1 MKKQTSQQKESANPK
16 TMRTYNKLER
26 RTGMN
31 RMRMG
36 SAVLIGLLALA
47 IFFSFNG
54 SAPAIS
60 PEDMADIKTVAEGN
74 TAFAIDLYGRL
85 KGQQGNLFF
94 SPYSISTAFAMTYA
108 GARGDT
114 EKQMADV
121 LNFALEQERLHP
133 AFSNLESQLNALHG
147 RRGIELNVAN
157 ALWTQEDHVFLE
169 EFMDETKKSYGAALR
184 PVDFKADPGK
194 ARGKINRWVEKK
206 TNGKITDLIG
216 SGVLNPLTRLVLTN
230 AIYFK
235 GTWAS
240 QFKKSHTSEEPFWL
254 EPGKSIKVPM
264 MNQQEGLRYMEN
276 ESLQVLELSYSGKE
290 LSMVVLLPREI
301 DGLAQLE
308 SMLSTANMSSWIGNL
323 KERKVIVS
331 LPKFKTTSDFS
342 LGNTLDS
349 MGMTDAFDGSAAD
362 FSGMDGKRD
371 LFISAVIHKAFVDVN
386 EKGTEAAAAT
396 AISIHVTSV
405 APSPLVFRADHP
417 FVFLVR
423 HNPSG
428 SILFL
433 GRIVNP
439 LK

>member
-1 MKKQTSQQKESANPK
+1 
-16 TMRTYNKLER
+16 
-26 RTGMN
+26 MN
-31 RMRMG
+31 RMRTG
-36 SAVLIGLLALA
+36 STVLMGLLALA
-47 IFFSFNG
+47 VFFLCDC

-85 KGQQGNLFF
+85 KGQKGNLFF
-94 SPYSISTAFAMTYA
+94 SPYSISTALAMTYA

-114 EKQMADV
+114 GKQMADV

-147 RRGIELNVAN
+147 RRGIELSVAN
-157 ALWTQEDHVFLE
+157 ALWTQEGHVFLK

-184 PVDFKADPGK
+184 PVDFEADPEG
-194 ARGKINRWVEKK
+194 ARGKINAWVEKK
-206 TNGKITDLIG
+206 TKGKIRDLIG
-216 SGVLNPLTRLVLTN
+216 SGVLNPLTRLVLAN

-240 QFKKSHTSEEPFWL
+240 QFKKEYTREEPFWL

-264 MNQQEGLRYMEN
+264 MNQQEKLRCMEN
-276 ESLQVLELSYSGKE
+276 ESLQVLELPYSGKE

-323 KERKVIVS
+323 GGREVIVS
-331 LPKFKTTSDFS
+331 LPKFKTTSELS
-342 LGNTLDS
+342 LGNILAS

-396 AISIHVTSV
+396 VTLTQTTSV
-405 APSPLVFRADHP
+405 TIVPPPLVFRADHP
-417 FVFLVR
+417 FAFLIR